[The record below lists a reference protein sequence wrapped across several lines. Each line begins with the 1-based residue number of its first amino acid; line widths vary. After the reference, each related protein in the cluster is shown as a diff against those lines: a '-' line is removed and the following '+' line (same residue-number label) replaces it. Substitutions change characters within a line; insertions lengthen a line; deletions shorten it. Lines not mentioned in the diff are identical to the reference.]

1 MTTIFVGEWQFFA
14 FFCFSHRKFDFKFE
28 ILHSMGW
35 FSGWVQWIEGNV
47 EGAVAPIFLLG
58 GSFPKANS
66 TLITMVSLLFIDSI
80 GNRAKNGIVFD
91 PGNRPGFWPAQAD
104 KLSSRAEYD
113 AVWIKGKVFS
123 GVLWASRHGYRVRIV
138 VARKYFENLRR
149 DLLFSRD
156 QPADIVFIFVPGILG
171 WYR

>member
-1 MTTIFVGEWQFFA
+1 MTTIFVGEWQIFA

-66 TLITMVSLLFIDSI
+66 TLITMMSLLFIDSI
-80 GNRAKNGIVFD
+80 GNSAQKCFVFV
-91 PGNRPGFWPAQAD
+91 PGNHPDFGRREQAD
-104 KLSSRAEYD
+104 KISSRAKYD
-113 AVWIKGKVFS
+113 AVWIKWRVFC
-123 GVLWASRHGYRVRIV
+123 GVLRTSRHDRWVRIV
-138 VARKYFENLRR
+138 VPENYFKRCEEICC
-149 DLLFSRD
+149 FW
-156 QPADIVFIFVPGILG
+156 FFPGGRLQGHII
-171 WYR
+171 